1 MPAKAAWICPVGSSV
16 ENRARS
22 RRRCLA
28 DRSPAAAQQQQ
39 PAVGPAVVAG
49 PTAVPVDLL
58 GDALPD
64 LGEHQVRQPVQVPVV
79 HHERRVRQH
88 PAKHRGERCGRVDR
102 DDFDPSPELRGLQP
116 EPAANARAGPAR
128 RQSPDATRV
137 SRVEVDE
144 ARHPGI
150 GAAPARLGEQPPDRP
165 GPGLIDAE
173 HPQPHTA
180 PDRSRR
186 RPWAGC
192 RGRPV
197 RNAAGF
203 YR

>member
-1 MPAKAAWICPVGSSV
+1 M
-16 ENRARS
+16 
-22 RRRCLA
+22 
-28 DRSPAAAQQQQ
+28 
-39 PAVGPAVVAG
+39 
-49 PTAVPVDLL
+49 PVDLL

-116 EPAANARAGPAR
+116 EPGANARAGPAR
-128 RQSPDATRV
+128 RQSQDATRV

-150 GAAPARLGEQPPDRP
+150 GAAPAHLGEQPPDRP

-173 HPQPHTA
+173 HPQPRTA
-180 PDRSRR
+180 TDRSRR